1 MKKLP
6 VNKDELWLKGYKA
19 GYKDALGDA
28 YCGIINGLKP
38 LKSYIKGRA
47 VSVKANLK
55 RKNYQN

>member
-1 MKKLP
+1 M
-6 VNKDELWLKGYKA
+6 WLKGFRA

-47 VSVKANLK
+47 VSVKKGKLK
-55 RKNYQN
+55 QDYERY